1 MEATAAK
8 PEIKWL
14 ETRLSRWD
22 DLVAFGAEQ
31 GVRVTPETAMKTG
44 VYFAC
49 ARIVAETVASCPLHL
64 YRRLDDHNSE
74 RAVDIPLYRVLAR
87 RPNSWQTRYEWVEQM
102 CLHLG
107 FYGSAYNLK
116 VPGDRGSVS
125 ELQPLH
131 ADCMDRRKSHEDP
144 YVYREPGTGR
154 QIIYRPDQ
162 IMHVRWLSTDGINGE
177 VPVELGKDA
186 INLARSLEKYASTF
200 YANNAQPGIIL
211 HTDQALPREV
221 REQLRDQWNNR
232 HAGPGK
238 AGQTAILSNGLKAD
252 TISATNQESQL
263 AELWLQALL
272 AVCRIWRMPPHMVQE
287 LGRAT
292 WGNLA
297 SEMVSFEKF
306 TIQPWLR
313 RIEGAIERDI
323 IGDQDDLYAEFLVEG
338 LLRSDITTRYQAYEV
353 ALRNGW
359 MTVEEVRRRENLG
372 PLPQPTDDSLGEVE
386 DTPADAVEDV
396 AEEDDDTPD
405 EIASQQRFDPDQPRA
420 PDGKWGGGVG
430 GDGGGSSGGELSSS
444 GAAAAK
450 GDAPKSV
457 RDWADRKFANPEH
470 AKAFTEWFGD
480 SKVVDQNG
488 EPLVVYHGTDKGFDE
503 FAPSA
508 KGMLG
513 PGIYA
518 SADKGDYGPY
528 SPYAN
533 KDGANVK
540 PVYMSLRDP
549 HIAIAGD
556 TKTFDAPPGKDGTI
570 MIDRRTKKIVWAI
583 ARSPTAVKSATGN
596 KGTFD
601 PADANITRSDST
613 PDTGASDG
621 T

>member
-22 DLVAFGAEQ
+22 DLVAFGADQ

-49 ARIVAETVASCPLHL
+49 ARIIAETVASLPLHL

-372 PLPQPTDDSLGEVE
+372 PLPQPTDDSPGEVE

-396 AEEDDDTPD
+396 AEGEDDTPD
-405 EIASQQRFDPDQPRA
+405 AAEVQA
-420 PDGKWGGGVG
+420 DG
-430 GDGGGSSGGELSSS
+430 
-444 GAAAAK
+444 
-450 GDAPKSV
+450 
-457 RDWADRKFANPEH
+457 
-470 AKAFTEWFGD
+470 
-480 SKVVDQNG
+480 
-488 EPLVVYHGTDKGFDE
+488 
-503 FAPSA
+503 
-508 KGMLG
+508 
-513 PGIYA
+513 
-518 SADKGDYGPY
+518 
-528 SPYAN
+528 
-533 KDGANVK
+533 
-540 PVYMSLRDP
+540 
-549 HIAIAGD
+549 
-556 TKTFDAPPGKDGTI
+556 
-570 MIDRRTKKIVWAI
+570 
-583 ARSPTAVKSATGN
+583 
-596 KGTFD
+596 
-601 PADANITRSDST
+601 
-613 PDTGASDG
+613 
-621 T
+621 